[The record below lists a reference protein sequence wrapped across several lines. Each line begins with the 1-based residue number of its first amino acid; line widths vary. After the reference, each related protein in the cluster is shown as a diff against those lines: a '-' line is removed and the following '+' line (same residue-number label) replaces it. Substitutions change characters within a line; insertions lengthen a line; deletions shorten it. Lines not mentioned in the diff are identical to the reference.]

1 MPDFTR
7 IILDAYTEIL
17 ERLPDPGGLA
27 HFNERMNLGMSEA
40 DLREVLL
47 RSEEYAQKNP
57 PPPPPGSRALR
68 VQGNRF
74 VDPRGEQVRLL
85 GAIVCCEDAKRNGWP
100 LVSLE
105 VLELFANHRLNYT
118 HCRLGPFTAAGED
131 TADYVGYLTLPD
143 GRVDLEQWFP
153 PFWER
158 ARSIADRAL
167 QLGIYVEFDLVDRWV
182 RQHGATDLP
191 QADPWSAHNNIQG
204 VEVGGLAI
212 FESAPLPVHEQWVRK
227 AVAELGGFENVLFQ
241 VGNEG
246 FKRFSA
252 AWEVGVYDLVK
263 DELRRRGFSDRLVA
277 TNTHDAELESRLDY
291 ITRHARE
298 AQRAGEKPILVNEY
312 RPLPSA
318 EVLRQVRRARRFG
331 TMFMYWRGDH
341 GQAEWEATLAELR
354 AMVEAATVRGAPR
367 SAAPRAR
374 LPARAP
380 RGLAPR

>member
-7 IILDAYTEIL
+7 VIRDAYAEIL
-17 ERLPDPGGLA
+17 ERLPDPGGLT
-27 HFNERMNLGMSEA
+27 HFNERMNLGLSEA

-57 PPPPPGSRALR
+57 VAPPPPPPDSVGLR
-68 VQGNRF
+68 VQGNQF
-74 VDPRGEQVRLL
+74 VDPRGEPVRLL

-105 VLELFANHRLNYT
+105 ALELFASHRLNYT
-118 HCRLGPFTAAGED
+118 HCRLGPFTVAGEE
-131 TADYVGYLTLPD
+131 APEYVGYLTLPD

-158 ARSIADRAL
+158 ARAIANRGR

-182 RQHGATDLP
+182 RQHGESDLP
-191 QADPWSAHNNIQG
+191 QVDPWSAQNNVQG
-204 VEVGGLAI
+204 VEAGGLAI
-212 FESAPLPVHEQWVRK
+212 FESAPLPVHERWVRK
-227 AVAELGGFENVLFQ
+227 AVAELGAFENVLFQ

-252 AWEVGVYDLVK
+252 AWEVGIYELVK
-263 DELRRRGFSDRLVA
+263 DELRRRSFSDRLVA
-277 TNTHDAELESRLDY
+277 TNTHDPELESRLDY

-298 AQRAGEKPILVNEY
+298 AQRAGAKPILVNEY
-312 RPLPSA
+312 APLPSA

-354 AMVEAATVRGAPR
+354 AIVEGTTAAVAPAPTR
-367 SAAPRAR
+367 SVKRSP
-374 LPARAP
+374 
-380 RGLAPR
+380 